1 MPTVALVLGSGGAR
15 GNAHIGVIQI
25 LEEQGFDIISV
36 SGCSM
41 GAVVGGMYAAGKLPA
56 FTEWVSGLS
65 RFDVFRLVDMS
76 LLSMGA
82 IRGEKAYAILE
93 HFVGDQ
99 LIEDLPIPYT
109 AVATDLVKQQE
120 VWFQSGHIMDAIR
133 ASVAVPGMIMPVTE
147 KGRFLVDGGLLNPVP
162 IMPVV
167 PDQADLIISVNLNT
181 NVKNLRPGQKLLLNS
196 AKYGDDSI
204 LSGVNAS
211 KSQRSHLQWN
221 KMEMLNQCFETMQ
234 ATMAKYKM
242 AGYEP
247 DIEINIDRNA
257 CNFFELYRAKEMIE
271 IGRHAALE
279 VLQGNK
285 NLIKT

>member
-41 GAVVGGMYAAGKLPA
+41 GAVVGGMYAAVKLSA

-99 LIEDLPIPYT
+99 LIEDLPIPFT

>member
-15 GNAHIGVIQI
+15 GNAHIGVIQV
-25 LEEQGFDIISV
+25 LEEQGFDIVSV
-36 SGCSM
+36 SGFSM
-41 GAVVGGMYAAGKLPA
+41 GAVVGGMYAAGKLPL

-93 HFVGDQ
+93 DLVGDQ

-120 VWFQSGHIMDAIR
+120 VWFQSGKMMDAIR

-147 KGRFLVDGGLLNPVP
+147 KDRFLVDGGLLNPVP
-162 IMPVV
+162 IMPTVA
-167 PDQADLIISVNLNT
+167 DQADLIIAVNLNI
-181 NVKNLRPGQKLLLNS
+181 NIENS
-196 AKYGDDSI
+196 HPIQVSNFNMAGYSDDWKVPS
-204 LSGVNAS
+204 VNAS

-242 AGYEP
+242 AGYAP
-247 DIEINIDRNA
+247 DVEVKIDRNT
-257 CNFFELYRAKEMIE
+257 CSFFELYRAKEMIE
-271 IGRHAALE
+271 IGRNAALE
-279 VLQGNK
+279 ALQVK
-285 NLIKT
+285 NYI